1 MIMKWAA
8 VMAVMGRLRNMTP
21 LERWFFVVSSDDH
34 ITVVAVVA
42 MAQGT
47 LCGKVRRS
55 VGDSGC
61 VLLLRVL
68 LLQLLLLFKVQW
80 WRCTLEDK
88 RRQEAM
94 SQNNNNDLLIR
105 LQEMERAQLIATL
118 CEQFN
123 LGLLHGSGFCVRS
136 STSATR
142 AAVEAFEA
150 LDKNGAGGGG
160 QMRSFLRD
168 CSDKHFKLV
177 KEASMGKGFDR
188 HFFGLR
194 LAAERLGL
202 EPHPLFTHPV
212 YESMNHF
219 VLSTSTLSTDTIYFG
234 GFGPVVPDG
243 IGIGYNVTDT
253 KLGAVA
259 IAYNGNRSAKEFTKA
274 LDVSLDKI
282 RRIIGLHEN

>member
-1 MIMKWAA
+1 MMMKWAA

-42 MAQGT
+42 LAQGT

-123 LGLLHGSGFCVRS
+123 LGLLHGSGFCYLKAAGICFCLPALGGAGRQAETVDIERARQTSVKQQIIPAIIHAAEAIRHVELKTYLCTAIQNIMGIDFPERWTGFGDVILPLLRS
-136 STSATR
+136 S
-142 AAVEAFEA
+142 
-150 LDKNGAGGGG
+150 
-160 QMRSFLRD
+160 
-168 CSDKHFKLV
+168 
-177 KEASMGKGFDR
+177 
-188 HFFGLR
+188 
-194 LAAERLGL
+194 
-202 EPHPLFTHPV
+202 
-212 YESMNHF
+212 
-219 VLSTSTLSTDTIYFG
+219 
-234 GFGPVVPDG
+234 
-243 IGIGYNVTDT
+243 
-253 KLGAVA
+253 
-259 IAYNGNRSAKEFTKA
+259 
-274 LDVSLDKI
+274 
-282 RRIIGLHEN
+282 